1 MNYYAKYVFVL
12 ILLIIFG
19 FFFEKYKKTE
29 ELHNKMDQYDLIKK
43 YLLNDS
49 TLARTDKPI
58 LWVHVAFETNARWWP
73 HFA

>member
-12 ILLIIFG
+12 ILLILFG
-19 FFFEKYKKTE
+19 FLFEKYKRSEAMKD
-29 ELHNKMDQYDLIKK
+29 KMDEYDLIKK

-58 LWVHVAFETNARWWP
+58 LWMVASFCLS
-73 HFA
+73 